1 LSVHG
6 ERFDKTKFK
15 KRIYTLVLSIIKLI
29 DKLAKDNVGY
39 RVGDQLLR
47 SSTSVIANYVEG
59 QSSISK
65 KEFINYLQI
74 SLKSGNESKL
84 WLSLLKDSGRVS
96 EQDVNELIKEMDEVC
111 KILSQSLMTLKKSS
125 SK

>member
-1 LSVHG
+1 MSEG
-6 ERFDKTKFK
+6 KFDKVKFK
-15 KRIYTLVLSIIKLI
+15 KRIYVLVLNIIKLI
-29 DKLAKDNVGY
+29 DKLPKGNVSY

-65 KEFINYLQI
+65 KEFISFLQI
-74 SLKSGNESKL
+74 SLKSGNESTL

-96 EQDVNELIKEMDEVC
+96 EEDVNSLIKEMDEIC
-111 KILSQSLMTLKKSS
+111 KILSQSLMTLKKSV

>member
-1 LSVHG
+1 MSEG
-6 ERFDKTKFK
+6 KFDKVKFK
-15 KRIYTLVLSIIKLI
+15 KRIYVLVLNIIKLI
-29 DKLAKDNVGY
+29 DKLPKGNVSY

-65 KEFINYLQI
+65 KEFISFLQI

-96 EQDVNELIKEMDEVC
+96 EEDDNSLIKEMDEIC
-111 KILSQSLMTLKKSS
+111 KILSQSLMTLKKSV

>member
-1 LSVHG
+1 LSEG
-6 ERFDKTKFK
+6 KFDKVKFK
-15 KRIYTLVLSIIKLI
+15 KRIYALVLNIIKLI
-29 DKLAKDNVGY
+29 DKLPKGNVSY

-65 KEFINYLQI
+65 KEFISFLQI

-96 EQDVNELIKEMDEVC
+96 EEDVNSLIKEMDEIC
-111 KILSQSLMTLKKSS
+111 KILSQSLMTLKKSV

>member
-1 LSVHG
+1 MSEG
-6 ERFDKTKFK
+6 KFDKVKFK
-15 KRIYTLVLSIIKLI
+15 KRIYVLVLNIIKLI
-29 DKLAKDNVGY
+29 DKLPKGNVSY

-65 KEFINYLQI
+65 KEFISFLQI

-96 EQDVNELIKEMDEVC
+96 EEDVNSLIKEMDEIC
-111 KILSQSLMTLKKSS
+111 KILSQSLMTLKKSV